1 MDAGIGGAVA
11 DVVGKLLKK
20 LSFERQVLCVTH
32 LPQVASYGQT
42 HLKVQKSD
50 EGGETVSRLT
60 QLTDSERVEE
70 LARMLAG
77 ADVTAKARAN
87 ARELL
92 ENAAAYKG

>member
-1 MDAGIGGAVA
+1 M
-11 DVVGKLLKK
+11 
-20 LSFERQVLCVTH
+20 CVTH

-60 QLTDSERVEE
+60 QLTDAERVEE

-87 ARELL
+87 ANELL
-92 ENAAAYKG
+92 ENATAYQG